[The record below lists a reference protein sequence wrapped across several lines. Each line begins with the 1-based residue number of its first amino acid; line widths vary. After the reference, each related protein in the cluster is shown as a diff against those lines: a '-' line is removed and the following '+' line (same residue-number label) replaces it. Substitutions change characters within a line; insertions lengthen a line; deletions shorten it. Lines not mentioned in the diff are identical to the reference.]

1 MHHFSDINWLAVVV
15 AVVASFVVGSLWYGA
30 LLFQKPWMQASG
42 MTFEKGKQ
50 GNMPLI
56 FGGTAVLNLL
66 IAVAIALL
74 AGPHAGWKM
83 GLHTGL
89 FSALFFVATSL
100 GVTYLFEQRPLKLWL
115 INTGYQ
121 VVIFAAMGAIIGGW
135 PW

>member
-1 MHHFSDINWLAVVV
+1 MHHFSDINWLAVAV
-15 AVVASFVVGSLWYGA
+15 AVIASFVIGSLWYGS
-30 LLFQKPWMQASG
+30 LLFQKPWMQATG

-50 GNMPLI
+50 ANMLVT

-66 IAVAIALL
+66 IAIAIALL

-100 GVTYLFEQRPLKLWL
+100 GVIGLFEQRPFKLWL
-115 INTGYQ
+115 INAGYQ
-121 VVIFAAMGAIIGGW
+121 LVVFALMGTIIGAW
-135 PW
+135 P